1 MKPERL
7 ARLWLEAGWLLV
19 AAIVFLSLTPA
30 PPDLGVDQ
38 GDKIGHFAA
47 YGLTTLWFAQVYTAR
62 HQRVRLVIGMVVMG
76 IAMEYAQ
83 RATGYRSFEVADM
96 LADATGA
103 GLGWLAAP
111 PRLPSLFSWVE
122 KRLAR

>member
-1 MKPERL
+1 MTAERL
-7 ARLWLEAGWLLV
+7 ARLWLGAGWLMV
-19 AAIVFLSLTPA
+19 AGIVFLSLTPS
-30 PPDLGVDQ
+30 PPDLGVEQ

-62 HQRVRLVIGMVVMG
+62 HQRVALFIGMVALGVA
-76 IAMEYAQ
+76 IEYAQ

-103 GLGWLAAP
+103 ALGWLAAA
-111 PRLPSLFSWVE
+111 PRLPSLLAWLE
-122 KRLAR
+122 KRLSR

>member
-1 MKPERL
+1 M
-7 ARLWLEAGWLLV
+7 LV
-19 AAIVFLSLTPA
+19 LMIITLSLMPA

-38 GDKIGHFAA
+38 GDKIGHFSA
-47 YGLTTLWFAQVYTAR
+47 YSFTTLWLAQIYTTR
-62 HQRVRLVIGMVVMG
+62 HERIRLVIGMVALG
-76 IAMEYAQ
+76 IAIEYAQ

-111 PRLPSLFSWVE
+111 PRLPSLLSWME
-122 KRLAR
+122 KRQSR